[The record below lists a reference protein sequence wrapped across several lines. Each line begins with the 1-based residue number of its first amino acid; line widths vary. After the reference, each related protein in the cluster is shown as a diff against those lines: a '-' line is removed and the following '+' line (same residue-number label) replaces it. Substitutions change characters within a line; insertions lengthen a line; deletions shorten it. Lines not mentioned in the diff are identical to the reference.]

1 MYVKDSMSINPY
13 CVSPDTSVSK
23 ALDIMSM
30 NNFHRL
36 PVVDEEGNLLGLVTE
51 GIIAESSP
59 SKATSLS
66 IHEINYLLSKAT
78 VESIMI
84 KDVMTISPDSLLEE
98 AALKIRKN
106 QIGCLP
112 VLLNKK
118 VVGIITG
125 NDLFDALVNL
135 LGYKVKGSRYVI
147 KVDEDKAGVI
157 AKITTCFANNNINIE
172 NVSTFRGERGIEI
185 IVVTSDE
192 NFEVMKSKLTEE
204 GFNVTSAITI

>member
-84 KDVMTISPDSLLEE
+84 KDVMTISPDALLEE
-98 AALKIRKN
+98 AVLKIRKN

-112 VLLNKK
+112 VLSNKK

-147 KVDEDKAGVI
+147 KIDEDKTGII
-157 AKITTCFANNNINIE
+157 AKISTCFASNNVSIE
-172 NVSTFRGERGIEI
+172 NVSTFRGQRGIEI
-185 IVVTSDE
+185 IVVTSDK
-192 NFEVMKSKLTEE
+192 NFEVMKTKLIEE
-204 GFNVTSAITI
+204 GFNVTSAIEI